1 MLKKPV
7 IAVTT
12 GDPCGIGPEVTLK
25 AVLAPA
31 VRRACKLII
40 IGPLPTKAPLP
51 KNVKHLPLAEYA
63 AGLGPDRQFRT
74 GHPSRKGGLLS
85 FEAVKL
91 AAQMTQAGTADAF
104 VTAPVSK
111 QSWQKAGLPYT
122 GHTEFFEEYF
132 NSPSPAM
139 SFAKGSVRVVTVTNH
154 LPLKEVA
161 AALSVKLIVEK
172 TLKFN
177 VFLKREGNPRPK
189 LGIAALNP
197 HAGDAGKIGQ
207 EEISI
212 IAPAIAALKRKG
224 VKAFGPLPADTLWA
238 KHLAGE
244 FDGIVVPYH
253 DCALLPLKILKGGA
267 AAVHFT
273 AGLPV
278 IRTSPAHGTAFD
290 IAGKN
295 MADPASMKAA
305 ILQAARTAGAK
316 AKARSK

>member
-1 MLKKPV
+1 MREKPV

-25 AVLAPA
+25 AAHSSA

-40 IGPLPTKAPLP
+40 IGPLPAKARLP
-51 KNVKHLPLAEYA
+51 EGVKHLPLAECA
-63 AGLGPDRQFRT
+63 AGLGPDRQYRT

-91 AAQMTQAGTADAF
+91 AAHMAKTGQVDAF

-122 GHTEFFEEYF
+122 GHTEFLEEYF
-132 NSPSPAM
+132 TSPAPAM
-139 SFAKGSVRVVTVTNH
+139 SFAKGSVRVMTVTNH

-161 AALSVKLIVEK
+161 AALTVKLIVEK
-172 TLKFN
+172 TLKFHA
-177 VFLKREGNPRPK
+177 FLKNEGNPSPQ
-189 LGIAALNP
+189 LGMGALNP
-197 HAGDAGKIGQ
+197 HAGDAGKIGR
-207 EEISI
+207 EEIDI
-212 IAPAIAALKRKG
+212 LNPAVAALKRKG
-224 VKAFGPLPADTLWA
+224 VKVFGPLPADALWA

-253 DCALLPLKILKGGA
+253 DCALLPLKTLKGP

-290 IAGKN
+290 IAEKN
-295 MADPASMKAA
+295 MADPASMLAA
-305 ILQAARTAGAK
+305 ILQAAKTARAQK
-316 AKARSK
+316 NKARK